1 MPRYFV
7 QTNKLTFFSS
17 EFTNLSDVHQEM
29 LWSKNYKTAMAIS
42 VAQVNVIRT
51 GKDQLKN
58 VLGYLNSRNTDWEI
72 PFRSV
77 IQLDNLNCSYLHH
90 AQVFCVSICIKSL
103 YKACT
108 LVQKSISL
116 CMQKFHI
123 GPD

>member
-1 MPRYFV
+1 
-7 QTNKLTFFSS
+7 
-17 EFTNLSDVHQEM
+17 M
-29 LWSKNYKTAMAIS
+29 LWSKNYQTAMAIS

-103 YKACT
+103 Y
-108 LVQKSISL
+108 
-116 CMQKFHI
+116 I
-123 GPD
+123 GTKKYFIMHAIIPYWPRQALNSPLKCKQFFIMWTTRSHLFPCIEI